1 MNDTANVK
9 HFAAI
14 THKKSSGFHTI
25 IQDHLKLHK
34 SIPYKLEFYADNTI
48 YIVAT
53 PTVRIVLIRTM
64 SPESRETSVC
74 AKKAKGHSRQ
84 AGKNNHVHCYTL
96 MNCDEQTIR
105 GLDRATN
112 AFNNS

>member
-9 HFAAI
+9 HFAAV

-34 SIPYKLEFYADNTI
+34 SIHYKLEFYADNTI

-74 AKKAKGHSRQ
+74 AKKAKQHSRQ
-84 AGKNNHVHCYTL
+84 IIMSTAIH
-96 MNCDEQTIR
+96 
-105 GLDRATN
+105 
-112 AFNNS
+112 